1 MTRKLVLKVMVMQV
15 FSCGRRITALARII
29 VIDGL
34 RSHAVIGLLSLALV
48 CEAGGLLFFG
58 FIPRDIGRVSS
69 DFIFSISL
77 LTGLIFLFFHAVN
90 VTAWGGN
97 KRLIHTILA
106 RPLSRAEYVLGMF
119 TGLTTLLAML
129 NLLLAGAGYVV
140 LITIRGQID
149 PVYFTH
155 FSPANYLLTWL
166 GLSLI
171 ELTLLTV
178 ILLLSASVRGS
189 FTVLLLSISYYL
201 ICNGLP
207 VVREAMLQIGDA
219 GQGAKAS
226 LLKGLAAIFPNFSHL
241 DFKSYVIAAKAL
253 PAMTELGVNFS
264 SAFIYVVVVLWLAC
278 FVYSRKDLR

>member
-1 MTRKLVLKVMVMQV
+1 M
-15 FSCGRRITALARII
+15 FSCGRRVAALARII

-34 RSHAVIGLLSLALV
+34 RSHAVIGLLSLALA

-69 DFIFSISL
+69 DFIFSICL
-77 LTGLIFLFFHAVN
+77 LTGLIFLFFHAIN

-97 KRLIHTILA
+97 KRLIYTILA

-119 TGLTTLLAML
+119 TGLSTLLGML
-129 NLLLAGAGYVV
+129 NLLLAAAGYIV
-140 LITIRGQID
+140 LITIKGQID
-149 PVYFTH
+149 AVYFAH

-171 ELTLLTV
+171 ELTLLAV
-178 ILLLSASVRGS
+178 ILLLSALVRGS

-207 VVREAMLQIGDA
+207 VVREAILQIGAA
-219 GQGAKAS
+219 GQGAKS
-226 LLKGLAAIFPNFSHL
+226 SFLKGLTVIFPDFSHL
-241 DFKSYVIAAKAL
+241 DFKNYVISTKAL
-253 PAMTELGVNFS
+253 PAITEFGVNFPL
-264 SAFIYVVVVLWLAC
+264 AFIYAVVVLWLAC
-278 FVYSRKDLR
+278 LVYSRKDLR

>member
-1 MTRKLVLKVMVMQV
+1 MQM
-15 FSCGRRITALARII
+15 FNCGRRIAALARII

-34 RSHAVIGLLSLALV
+34 RSHAVIGLLSLALA

-69 DFIFSISL
+69 DFIFSISF

-106 RPLSRAEYVLGMF
+106 RPLSRGEYVLGMF
-119 TGLTTLLAML
+119 TGLTALLGML

-140 LITIRGQID
+140 LVTIKGQID
-149 PVYFTH
+149 AVYFAH
-155 FSPANYLLTWL
+155 FSPAHYLLTWL

-171 ELTLLTV
+171 ELTLLAV
-178 ILLLSASVRGS
+178 ILLLSALVRGS

-207 VVREAMLQIGDA
+207 VVREALAQMGAA
-219 GQGAKAS
+219 GQGGKAS
-226 LLKGLAAIFPNFSHL
+226 LLKGLTAIFPNFAPL
-241 DFKSYVIAAKAL
+241 DFKNYVISAKAL
-253 PAMTELGVNFS
+253 PAMLDMGVNFS
-264 SAFIYVVVVLWLAC
+264 LAFIYAGVVLWLAC